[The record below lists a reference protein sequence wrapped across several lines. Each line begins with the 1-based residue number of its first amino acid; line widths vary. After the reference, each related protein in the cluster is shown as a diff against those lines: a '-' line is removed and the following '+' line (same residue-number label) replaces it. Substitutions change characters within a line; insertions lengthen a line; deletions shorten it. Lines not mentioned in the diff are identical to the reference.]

1 MCRSSATNLHV
12 ISKGRRYLRGFTL
25 IEMLAV
31 VTIVGILAAAAQPLS
46 VWVQKRQR
54 ESDLRAGLR
63 TLRLAIDAY
72 KQAGVLGQIAV
83 PADASGYPPEL
94 AALVEGVPD
103 IKSAQGKKVY
113 FLRRLPRDP
122 LADASLSAARTWG
135 LRSYDSPPEAP
146 QPGRDVYDV
155 YSRAAGTGLDGQRY
169 RDW

>member
-1 MCRSSATNLHV
+1 MWRSLATNRHV
-12 ISKGRRYLRGFTL
+12 ISKCRRCRRGFTL

-83 PADASGYPPEL
+83 PADASGYPPDL
-94 AALVEGVPD
+94 TALVEGVPD
-103 IKSAQGKKVY
+103 IRSAQGKKVY

-122 LADASLSAARTWG
+122 LADASLPAARSWG
-135 LRSYDSPPEAP
+135 LRSYDSPPDAP

-155 YSRAAGTGLDGQRY
+155 YSRSAGTGLDGQRY